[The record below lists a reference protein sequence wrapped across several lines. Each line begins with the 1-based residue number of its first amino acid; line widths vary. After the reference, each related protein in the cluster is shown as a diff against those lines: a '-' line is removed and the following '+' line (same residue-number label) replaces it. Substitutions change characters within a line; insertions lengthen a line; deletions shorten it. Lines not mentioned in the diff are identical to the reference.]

1 MFEWLSIQK
10 KKLHLDNLY
19 LLGSKPLKLMSS
31 YYNLSDALLVSL
43 KPGPAFEIVVPS
55 KFVTYLKSS
64 KPILGMINGET
75 NKIIN
80 KNKIGLS
87 CGSSKYLQLF
97 KNIKKLKKNYPY
109 LKKKISHTSKDL
121 YNKSFNR
128 NKQILEIKKIFENL
142 R

>member
-1 MFEWLSIQK
+1 
-10 KKLHLDNLY
+10 
-19 LLGSKPLKLMSS
+19 MSS

-75 NKIIN
+75 NNIIN

-97 KNIKKLKKNYPY
+97 ENIKKLKKNYPY
-109 LKKKISHTSKDL
+109 LKKEISNTSKDL
-121 YNKSFNR
+121 YNRSFNR